1 MSLESLF
8 QHIIF
13 SEHQAEESR
22 RLMREVRS
30 EINRCRGKIQRAAEQ
45 LNEEKIQLESKVQQF
60 SEKAFFLQLLKT
72 HENALERQCNEITN
86 QRNMLLQTFEATKRR
101 VTEEEEK
108 FIKEI
113 TDFNNEYELTKK
125 RELLMKE
132 NVKIQISDLENQA
145 NILKMEMKSMEHDND
160 LLNELQKQKSELI
173 QELFTLQRKLK
184 GFEDKKNGAICTT
197 KYLEAEK
204 IKISEKPQNDAE
216 CLRLKKEL
224 ELYKEDDM
232 QSVYDALQSE
242 IEFLEL
248 VLLKVEDVN
257 CINLDWINGSLQYIH
272 AVNNLRVVGAEV
284 AYFIDVL
291 VKKFGYSA
299 SKVHLIGHSLGAH
312 LAGEAGS
319 RTPGLGRIT
328 GLDPAGP
335 CFHDTPNEVRL
346 DPSDANFVDV
356 IHTNAVRLFFELGA
370 GTINACGHLD
380 FYPNGGK
387 HMPGCEDLITPL
399 FKFDLSIYKEGWR
412 HKLSVKLDGNS
423 VTQGSIFLRVG
434 GMTGKTGEFELVSG
448 TLKPGMTY
456 TDLID
461 ADINVGNI
469 TSIEFIW
476 KEYSFEHSQSKLGAE
491 MVIDISG
498 KYGYK

>member
-30 EINRCRGKIQRAAEQ
+30 EINRCREKIQRAAEQ

-125 RELLMKE
+125 RELLMKQ

-145 NILKMEMKSMEHDND
+145 NILKM
-160 LLNELQKQKSELI
+160 
-173 QELFTLQRKLK
+173 

-204 IKISEKPQNDAE
+204 IKISKKPQNDAE

-248 VLLKVEDVN
+248 TLAQKDHQET
-257 CINLDWINGSLQYIH
+257 
-272 AVNNLRVVGAEV
+272 NNL
-284 AYFIDVL
+284 
-291 VKKFGYSA
+291 
-299 SKVHLIGHSLGAH
+299 
-312 LAGEAGS
+312 
-319 RTPGLGRIT
+319 
-328 GLDPAGP
+328 
-335 CFHDTPNEVRL
+335 
-346 DPSDANFVDV
+346 
-356 IHTNAVRLFFELGA
+356 
-370 GTINACGHLD
+370 
-380 FYPNGGK
+380 
-387 HMPGCEDLITPL
+387 
-399 FKFDLSIYKEGWR
+399 
-412 HKLSVKLDGNS
+412 
-423 VTQGSIFLRVG
+423 
-434 GMTGKTGEFELVSG
+434 
-448 TLKPGMTY
+448 
-456 TDLID
+456 
-461 ADINVGNI
+461 
-469 TSIEFIW
+469 
-476 KEYSFEHSQSKLGAE
+476 
-491 MVIDISG
+491 
-498 KYGYK
+498 